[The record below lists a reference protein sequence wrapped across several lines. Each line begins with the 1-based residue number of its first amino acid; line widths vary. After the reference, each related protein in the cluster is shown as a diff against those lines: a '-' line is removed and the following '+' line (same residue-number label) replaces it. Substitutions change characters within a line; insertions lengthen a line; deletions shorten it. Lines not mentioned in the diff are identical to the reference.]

1 MKTWCPPSPRSR
13 PVLRRLALWA
23 GFTLIEVLVVMSLL
37 SLVMLAMG
45 SALRT
50 TAQTEERVDQRLQ
63 RTDEMRVADGF
74 LRSIL
79 GRVAA
84 RKVPLPVEPGA
95 SQFIFSAQAGQLTWV
110 GVMPARHGAGG
121 RYHFRLQVQ
130 DTSTA
135 QQALV
140 LQYTPWLC
148 CPTGARRTAMFWC
161 RVSRHLPCSLKM
173 RSLNLPFG
181 RRNGPLQTDC
191 PSVPCCRCRPVQ
203 APGLPSWWHCGCCL
217 AAALTWQRVPCLV
230 APSNEP
236 VNQWAEASVQPYVA
250 VSAGHG
256 ADCRALDGRCLEHFG
271 YWHDPFRS

>member
-1 MKTWCPPSPRSR
+1 MKTWCPPSPRSS
-13 PVLRRLALWA
+13 PVLRLPALWA

-140 LQYTPWLC
+140 LQYTPWLDDAVL
-148 CPTGARRTAMFWC
+148 PDWSQADRHVLVQGVTAFAMQFEDAQPEPPVWTPQWTIAD
-161 RVSRHLPCSLKM
+161 RLPQRAMLS
-173 RSLNLPFG
+173 
-181 RRNGPLQTDC
+181 LQT
-191 PSVPCCRCRPVQ
+191 
-203 APGLPSWWHCGCCL
+203 
-217 AAALTWQRVPCLV
+217 
-230 APSNEP
+230 
-236 VNQWAEASVQPYVA
+236 
-250 VSAGHG
+250 SAGAWPAIVVALRLLPGSSPDMAKG
-256 ADCRALDGRCLEHFG
+256 AVFG
-271 YWHDPFRS
+271 GTVQ